1 MAGASSILTGA
12 AAPTVPRVTAPDPR
26 AVRTLL
32 DAYWS
37 SEGWRPAPQLS
48 RADLEHAVRAGVMVP
63 GPSTASHDDVVGGV
77 LEARARVTSQ
87 DAASCFLASLTSRRL
102 DLRSALGSVVLAR
115 WLAPHAFQPGP
126 GSLSGAC
133 TVCGLAEGAE
143 IDDNVLAF
151 ERLKWGGVRRDD
163 LTYVQLDLR
172 RFAEADR
179 PAPTAA
185 DRAALDQLLAA
196 LAAAAPGTT
205 AASAAARPWP
215 GIASNKAER
224 QVLLELLGVCSVLRT
239 PEHPGFLDRFVPAA
253 ERVVPEHK
261 YAELAYPV
269 CWWRSEHGIDRAA
282 VSALGLG

>member
-1 MAGASSILTGA
+1 M
-12 AAPTVPRVTAPDPR
+12 
-26 AVRTLL
+26 RTLL

-37 SEGWRPAPQLS
+37 SAGWRPAPELS
-48 RADLEHAVRAGVMVP
+48 VEDHDHAVRAGVMVP
-63 GPSTASHDDVVGGV
+63 GPVAASHDEVVGGV
-77 LEARARVTSQ
+77 LDALARVTLE

-115 WLAPHAFQPGP
+115 RLEAHAFVPGP

-133 TVCGLAEGAE
+133 AVCGVAEVEAA
-143 IDDNVLAF
+143 IDENELAF
-151 ERLKWGGVRRDD
+151 ERLTWGGVRRDD

-185 DRAALDQLLAA
+185 DRATFDWLLDA

-205 AASAAARPWP
+205 AASAAARPWA
-215 GIASNKAER
+215 GIPSNKAER
-224 QVLLELLGVCSVLRT
+224 QVLLEVLGVCSVLQR
-239 PEHPGFLDRFVPAA
+239 PDHPGFLDRWVPGA
-253 ERVVPEHK
+253 ERVVPEHE

-269 CWWRSEHGIDRAA
+269 CWWRAEHGVDRDAA
-282 VSALGLG
+282 RALGIG